1 MLVLITSPAA
11 IINNLAQPNPA
22 VVKALIDAQANGNPV
37 GVVSN
42 HPKPAWF
49 DAAFA
54 GTKVTYIHHEGRQN
68 GEVIRQISADLG
80 KPAHDILVLA
90 AKAEDI
96 QMAKNG
102 GAVLIAAGW
111 SGDRQVKALGIKIN
125 KPSEI
130 QEVIA
135 LTDGWQGYWWYE
147 ANAATYSTRA
157 LVDLSGY
164 GKDDAQV
171 IFAAKLTN
179 TVKNGGNHL
188 TALLVVS
195 ARSLLIDGV
204 ANKEKLFWAVY
215 PSSKSAN
222 NDSEVLSDFTHRLRT
237 TVSRAHFARL
247 KEPLFIRHTSS
258 NKRSTKKGGDRTD
271 PTDQITTLHLNP
283 AYKKNIRGRNVV
295 LIDDCTT
302 YGLSF
307 GVAAALLRKAGASAV
322 LGVALGKFGNT
333 MNYFEIEVLTDP
345 FAPIMANG
353 FKVKK
358 LEPMNGKTDST
369 AQAILKK
376 LIH

>member
-1 MLVLITSPAA
+1 MLVIITSPAA
-11 IINNLAQPNPA
+11 IINSLAKPDPA
-22 VVKALIDAQANGNPV
+22 VVKALVDAQANGNPV

-54 GTKVTYIHHEGRQN
+54 GTNVTYVHHEGRQN
-68 GEVIRQISADLG
+68 GEVIKQISAGLG
-80 KPAHDILVLA
+80 KPTHDILVLA

-125 KPSEI
+125 DPSEI

-135 LTDGWQGYWWYE
+135 LTDGWQGHWWYE
-147 ANAATYSTRA
+147 ANAAAYSARA
-157 LVDLSGY
+157 LMDLSGY

-179 TVKNGGNHL
+179 TVKKGGNHL
-188 TALLVVS
+188 TALLIVT
-195 ARSLLIDGV
+195 ARSLLIEKV
-204 ANKEKLFWAVY
+204 ADKENLFWGVY

-237 TVSRAHFARL
+237 TVSRVHFARAN
-247 KEPLFIRHTSS
+247 KPLLIRHAPS
-258 NKRSTKKGGDRTD
+258 NKRSANKGGDRTD

-307 GVAAALLRKAGASAV
+307 GVAAALLRKAGANSV
-322 LGVALGKFGNT
+322 LCVALGKFGNT
-333 MNYFEIEVLTDP
+333 INYFEIEILTDP
-345 FAPIMANG
+345 FSPIPANG

-358 LEPMNGKTDST
+358 LQPMTGKSDNT